1 MVNGHPN
8 LNTDLSTNIEIAFS
22 LNPELM
28 HQISIF
34 LHNVLKRG
42 ELLVFE
48 KSKYHT
54 NLDILG
60 RFSLLTRQ
68 SRQSREE

>member
-1 MVNGHPN
+1 M
-8 LNTDLSTNIEIAFS
+8 AFS

-34 LHNVLKRG
+34 LHNVLRRG
-42 ELLVFE
+42 KLVVFE
-48 KSKYHT
+48 KSKYHI